1 MSLFLPFVIA
11 AVLLLLVGRS
21 FYIRRTQVRV
31 GMWVRLK
38 STDEDVRAHDWYV
51 AEAEKDRL
59 FVQAIMS
66 SANGLWVPRNKV
78 KRVLR

>member
-1 MSLFLPFVIA
+1 MSLFLTFVIA
-11 AVLLLLVGRS
+11 AVVLLIVGKA
-21 FYIRRTQVRV
+21 FHMRRIQIRV

-38 STDEDVRAHDWYV
+38 SMDNDVRARDWYV
-51 AEAEKDRL
+51 AEVEKDRL

-66 SANGLWVPRNKV
+66 SASGLWVPRSKV